1 MIRDFYSAIQ
11 RNDNGIAKILSLLL
25 FIFQTCRTENTL
37 ECSQLM
43 QNSKCTCYTF
53 EDAVYLDCQDTILKD
68 IKNALKRVSNV
79 HAFSIYDLD
88 GSEEELG
95 PHFIPQGSCIKHIH
109 ISRTNIRYID
119 DETFMPL
126 RKCLESLSILS
137 SKIKFIPQK
146 ALSATSFN
154 NLNKIVK
161 IDLEHNKLQT
171 IPLELLTSIENHIQ
185 DISIQDNV
193 IICRC
198 QKNNTWT
205 WIQDHPK
212 IIKQYTVTCFNDD
225 YPKEKC
231 DLPFIVQL
239 SADKQDDNS
248 VLVTWLIRNRTS
260 VKALHVLYYNEV
272 TFSDVKLKH
281 VDLNST
287 STLITD
293 LEPNMNYMACL
304 LTMYDNSVI
313 NLLNEDFIGINATD
327 FESNTTTKMNR
338 NIAASLIAQS
348 TASECVTFDTIKKP
362 LLIKT
367 KSSKDYKTSSILNRR
382 TGLIV
387 GCSLGFIVFFV
398 MVTVLLYTK
407 FKERKRIA
415 KSDPAWSE
423 MNDYHSIQ
431 SKEDIIQHSTT
442 ASTDNILLGMTKNRN
457 VSFDK
462 II

>member
-146 ALSATSFN
+146 ALS
-154 NLNKIVK
+154 
-161 IDLEHNKLQT
+161 
-171 IPLELLTSIENHIQ
+171 
-185 DISIQDNV
+185 DNV

>member
-1 MIRDFYSAIQ
+1 MESFDEDLSNLKLLDLSHNKLQ
-11 RNDNGIAKILSLLL
+11 NILNEHLINLKEL
-25 FIFQTCRTENTL
+25 TVL
-37 ECSQLM
+37 
-43 QNSKCTCYTF
+43 
-53 EDAVYLDCQDTILKD
+53 YLAYNN
-68 IKNALKRVSNV
+68 IK
-79 HAFSIYDLD
+79 Y
-88 GSEEELG
+88 
-95 PHFIPQGSCIKHIH
+95 
-109 ISRTNIRYID
+109 
-119 DETFMPL
+119 
-126 RKCLESLSILS
+126 
-137 SKIKFIPQK
+137 
-146 ALSATSFN
+146 LSATSFN

-212 IIKQYTVTCFNDD
+212 IIKQYAVTCFNED

-248 VLVTWLIRNRTS
+248 VLITWLIRNRTS
-260 VKALHVLYYNEV
+260 VKALHVLYYNEI

-313 NLLNEDFIGINATD
+313 NLLNEDFIGINRTD
-327 FESNTTTKMNR
+327 FETNITAKMNR

-362 LLIKT
+362 LIIKT
-367 KSSKDYKTSSILNRR
+367 KSGKDYKTSSILNRR

-398 MVTVLLYTK
+398 MPGFTGLPTT
-407 FKERKRIA
+407 
-415 KSDPAWSE
+415 P
-423 MNDYHSIQ
+423 HSIRHRMLGISLETSSLILDAQ
-431 SKEDIIQHSTT
+431 EDNDGFRPVIQIGKEEGGKVAEGT
-442 ASTDNILLGMTKNRN
+442 AAYYKSSDVTRSCRRNCLRTCGPICLCTGGHICVRTDARTYSRSCGKNPIDHRE
-457 VSFDK
+457 
-462 II
+462 

>member
-1 MIRDFYSAIQ
+1 MTIIEDTTL
-11 RNDNGIAKILSLLL
+11 DL
-25 FIFQTCRTENTL
+25 FINLRHLYLKFNKIRRFSISPFSTLIFLENLDLSFNRITQLKTSNFRGLVTLNTL
-37 ECSQLM
+37 CLSYNNIESMESFDEDLSNLKLLDLSHNKL
-43 QNSKCTCYTF
+43 QNILNEHLINLKELT
-53 EDAVYLDCQDTILKD
+53 VLYLAYNN
-68 IKNALKRVSNV
+68 IK
-79 HAFSIYDLD
+79 Y
-88 GSEEELG
+88 
-95 PHFIPQGSCIKHIH
+95 
-109 ISRTNIRYID
+109 
-119 DETFMPL
+119 
-126 RKCLESLSILS
+126 
-137 SKIKFIPQK
+137 
-146 ALSATSFN
+146 LSATSFN

-212 IIKQYTVTCFNDD
+212 IIKQYAVTCFNED

-248 VLVTWLIRNRTS
+248 VLITWLIRNRTS
-260 VKALHVLYYNEV
+260 VKALHVLYYNEI

-313 NLLNEDFIGINATD
+313 NLLNEDFIGINRTD
-327 FESNTTTKMNR
+327 FETNITAKMNR

-362 LLIKT
+362 LIIKT
-367 KSSKDYKTSSILNRR
+367 KSGKDYKTSSILNRR